1 MNIKD
6 HEQQEDM
13 EISEKQDDT
22 GCNIYRTLW
31 KTYTKKEMA
40 YTQHIWDNYVCCMF
54 QMCTSRHRL
63 RPRL

>member
-1 MNIKD
+1 MKNIKD

-40 YTQHIWDNYVCCMF
+40 YTQHI
-54 QMCTSRHRL
+54 
-63 RPRL
+63 